1 MAHPHRL
8 EFGLSDKGTCIY
20 SLCISHNEHG
30 KVVAAVINWSLY
42 PAEIGIYLRL
52 ENVSGDPPSTFL
64 ASANTHSLAYRN
76 MRILESIVGP
86 LYKPNKTQGKLTC
99 EQVGQALLLALAL
112 ATTILRSWV
121 RLKLEQRGMTL
132 PDYLV
137 WCGWLCTVGWV
148 ACSVTALNI
157 QRTHPL
163 TGSDL
168 LSDSVKYLK
177 VCTTDIT
184 SHEHV

>member
-42 PAEIGIYLRL
+42 PAEIAFYLRL

-86 LYKPNKTQGKLTC
+86 LYKPNKTQGKTDMRTGGPSVAACSSTSHHNIAFLGSS
-99 EQVGQALLLALAL
+99 EIRAARNDAP
-112 ATTILRSWV
+112 
-121 RLKLEQRGMTL
+121 RLSG
-132 PDYLV
+132 V
-137 WCGWLCTVGWV
+137 VWV
-148 ACSVTALNI
+148 ALYSWLGCMLYNC
-157 QRTHPL
+157 P
-163 TGSDL
+163 
-168 LSDSVKYLK
+168 
-177 VCTTDIT
+177 
-184 SHEHV
+184 